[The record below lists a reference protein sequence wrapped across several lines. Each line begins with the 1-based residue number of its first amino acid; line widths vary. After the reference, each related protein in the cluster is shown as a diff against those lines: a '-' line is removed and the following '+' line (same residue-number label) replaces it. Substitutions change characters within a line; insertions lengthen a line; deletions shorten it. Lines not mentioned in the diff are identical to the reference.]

1 MNNSKIIGF
10 LNKAGAMKSVLRF
23 RESERMPKDTAAGH
37 SWRTA
42 LMSFLLADE
51 CGIDMNKVLKMAL
64 VHDIVE
70 AEIGNTD
77 YSAVAAGRISKEQQK
92 EMENNAI
99 AKLTE
104 TLPGKQGK
112 DILDLWV
119 EFDKGGTKE
128 AKYVKS
134 VNKLETL
141 LYLLEAGRECYSN
154 PELISEYIK
163 NANQVKE
170 LEDIFKE
177 VGSRLKSEIN
187 KT

>member
-1 MNNSKIIGF
+1 
-10 LNKAGAMKSVLRF
+10 MKSVLRF
-23 RESERMPKDTAAGH
+23 EESERMPKDTAAGH

-51 CGIDMNKVLKMAL
+51 YGIDLDMNKVLKMAL

-70 AEIGNTD
+70 AETGNTD

-92 EMENNAI
+92 EMENVAI
-99 AKLTE
+99 AELTGI
-104 TLPGKQGK
+104 LPEKQGK

-119 EFDKGGTKE
+119 EFDKGETRE

-154 PELISEYIK
+154 PELISDYIK

-177 VGSRLKSEIN
+177 VGSRLESEID
-187 KT
+187 KV